1 VPTKV
6 PNPWAKNHGRVI
18 ATCIEMTMDPTTT
31 TADSGEMMTTPAE
44 EGGEEERGGGADR
57 TIVVEEEP
65 TSAASPIEVVVED
78 VQLPLRKQ
86 HTSSGGGS
94 TTTANSPAA
103 VMYTIGIAGGSGA
116 GKTTLAKKIYDAL
129 GGASNVCYLVH
140 DSYYRDQS
148 TKSYEERCQTNFDH
162 PDALETN
169 LLLSHIQTLK
179 SGQSVSVPTYDFTTH
194 TRKCAEHWTIASP
207 KPILLLE
214 GILLLHETLLV
225 AEMDLK
231 VFVDAEAD
239 VRFIRRLLR
248 DCTERGRSMP
258 DVVAQYQAT
267 VRPMHDRYVAP
278 SCCVADLVV
287 HADAHGTDN
296 FDVPCAV
303 LTNHLRAVVVSAA
316 APPVPTLPLA
326 GSAQTA
332 GDNGSTKKDGPKES
346 S

>member
-1 VPTKV
+1 
-6 PNPWAKNHGRVI
+6 
-18 ATCIEMTMDPTTT
+18 MDPTTT
-31 TADSGEMMTTPAE
+31 TASGKMTTQE
-44 EGGEEERGGGADR
+44 DKGGEQQGGADR
-57 TIVVEEEP
+57 IIVVEEDP
-65 TSAASPIEVVVED
+65 TSSTPACSSTTGAASPIEDAVED
-78 VQLPLRKQ
+78 EQKLPTKQ

-94 TTTANSPAA
+94 TATTATSTTSPT

-116 GKTTLAKKIYDAL
+116 GKTTLAKKIYAAL
-129 GGASNVCYLVH
+129 GGATNVCYLVH

-148 TKSYEERCQTNFDH
+148 AKCYEERCQTNFDH
-162 PDALETN
+162 PDALETD
-169 LLLSHIQTLK
+169 LMLSHVQALK
-179 SGQSVSVPTYDFTTH
+179 AGNSVSVPTYDFTTH
-194 TRKCAEHWTIASP
+194 TRNGDTDAWTIASP

-248 DCTERGRSMP
+248 DCAERGRTMTE
-258 DVVAQYQAT
+258 VVAQYQAT

-278 SCCVADLVV
+278 SSCVADLVV

-303 LTNHLRAVVVSAA
+303 LTNHLRAVVVSAVTPDDTV
-316 APPVPTLPLA
+316 APPLPFAAVL
-326 GSAQTA
+326 SAQTA
-332 GDNGSTKKDGPKES
+332 GDNGSTKKDGQKSQVEL
-346 S
+346 